1 MEAAQISEVLRNLHK
16 PDSLKVLL
24 AEFEGSLHKAD
35 HIRDS
40 PRENNIKDLILPS
53 EEPLVDQ
60 YTSTNKGPSLK
71 YKRNEETFQ
80 IS

>member
-1 MEAAQISEVLRNLHK
+1 MRNLHK

-40 PRENNIKDLILPS
+40 PRENNTKDLILPS
-53 EEPLVDQ
+53 EEPLIDH
-60 YTSTNKGPSLK
+60 YTSTKKGPSLK
-71 YKRNEETFQ
+71 YKKPEEPVQ